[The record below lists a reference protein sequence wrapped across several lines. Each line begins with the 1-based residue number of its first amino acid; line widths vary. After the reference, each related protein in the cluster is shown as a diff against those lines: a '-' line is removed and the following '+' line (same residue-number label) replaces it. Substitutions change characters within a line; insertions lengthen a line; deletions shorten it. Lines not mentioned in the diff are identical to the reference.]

1 MRPRPFDLRRV
12 LREVLI
18 VPETKPAGELL
29 VELRNHRVGMALV
42 VDEFGSILGLVTL
55 EDILEQV
62 VGEIHDEFDVVER
75 PQKLADGAVVFDA
88 ALNVRDLDAQ
98 YNITLPDD
106 PAYATVGGFVFDQL
120 GFIPRGG
127 ENFEYDGYRF
137 TVVEMDGRRVA
148 RVKIERVLPIAT
160 EAKTAS
166 DRAAL
171 PLQVIQMAQVLRRFR
186 RSFRA
191 RSRENSSRSRGA
203 NSLMARHLLQRFLLA
218 LPALWLVLTLVFLMI
233 HIVPGDPVEQM
244 LGEGAA
250 PGEIVQLRHSLGLD
264 QPLLTQYGHYL
275 KGLARADLGQSFKFQ
290 APVRQIIFDRYPA
303 TLSLAFLALAVCAA
317 IAIPAGILAAYR
329 RGQPA
334 DRAVGLF
341 TLFGLA
347 FPNFALGPVLILIFS
362 IEIGLLPVSGR
373 GGPTYYILPA
383 ATLGA
388 ALAAILTRMVR
399 GSMLEELS
407 SDYVRTARA
416 KGLSTSA
423 VLFRHAFRN
432 ALIPIITIL
441 GLQFGT
447 LLAGTI
453 VTETIFSWPGIGRLT
468 VQAISARDYPLLQG
482 CILVISLSYVL
493 VNLLTDVLYSVIDPR
508 VRLS

>member
-1 MRPRPFDLRRV
+1 M
-12 LREVLI
+12 
-18 VPETKPAGELL
+18 
-29 VELRNHRVGMALV
+29 
-42 VDEFGSILGLVTL
+42 
-55 EDILEQV
+55 
-62 VGEIHDEFDVVER
+62 
-75 PQKLADGAVVFDA
+75 
-88 ALNVRDLDAQ
+88 
-98 YNITLPDD
+98 
-106 PAYATVGGFVFDQL
+106 
-120 GFIPRGG
+120 
-127 ENFEYDGYRF
+127 
-137 TVVEMDGRRVA
+137 
-148 RVKIERVLPIAT
+148 
-160 EAKTAS
+160 
-166 DRAAL
+166 
-171 PLQVIQMAQVLRRFR
+171 FR
-186 RSFRA
+186 HFF
-191 RSRENSSRSRGA
+191 
-203 NSLMARHLLQRFLLA
+203 QRFLLT

-250 PGEIVQLRHSLGLD
+250 PGELVALRHSLELD
-264 QPLLTQYGHYL
+264 QPLTKQYGHYL
-275 KGLARADLGQSFKFQ
+275 YQLAHGDLGTSLKFQ
-290 APVRQIIFDRYPA
+290 APVRKIIFERYPA
-303 TLSLAFLALAVCAA
+303 TLQLAFLALLVCAA
-317 IAIPAGILAAYR
+317 IAIPAGVLAANR
-329 RGQPA
+329 RGTAP

-347 FPNFALGPVLILIFS
+347 IPNFALGPLLILLFS
-362 IEIGLLPVSGR
+362 IELGLLPVSGR
-373 GGPTYYILPA
+373 GGPSYYILPA

-416 KGLSTSA
+416 KGLSGAA

-468 VQAISARDYPLLQG
+468 VQAISSRDYPLLQG
-482 CILVISLSYVL
+482 CILVIAVSYVV
-493 VNLLTDVLYSVIDPR
+493 VNLLTDLLYTVIDPR